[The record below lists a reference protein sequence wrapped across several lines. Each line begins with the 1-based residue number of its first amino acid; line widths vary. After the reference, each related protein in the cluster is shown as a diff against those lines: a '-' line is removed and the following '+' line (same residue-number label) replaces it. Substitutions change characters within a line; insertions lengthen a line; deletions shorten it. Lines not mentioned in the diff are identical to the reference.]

1 MVLFQKKLIMVHNCL
16 KILTNILICCFFFIP
31 WKMLEI
37 WYIFAANSYGFLAKS
52 IKKYC
57 KSTRYTR
64 CSAGC
69 WDLCSSFEN
78 INVTCATVGR
88 NTTNH
93 SLEEE
98 NALSFKVFGGKV
110 TFFPMFWLWKRII
123 FYQKWNQRFA
133 SLINWNITFTQKFW
147 TQFWKPWILES

>member
-1 MVLFQKKLIMVHNCL
+1 MFFSYLERCWKYGTFLRQIATASLQKAFK
-16 KILTNILICCFFFIP
+16 NID
-31 WKMLEI
+31 
-37 WYIFAANSYGFLAKS
+37 
-52 IKKYC
+52 

-78 INVTCATVGR
+78 INVTCAMVGR

-98 NALSFKVFGGKV
+98 NAPSFKVFGGKV
-110 TFFPMFWLWKRII
+110 TFFPVFWL
-123 FYQKWNQRFA
+123 
-133 SLINWNITFTQKFW
+133 
-147 TQFWKPWILES
+147 